1 MQDPQ
6 CDLVQAAQHAKVLHG
21 LLAER
26 RNDTGYFGGLGKR
39 LSPWQL
45 RMTSMRLEKTF
56 ERHKR
61 TVRKASDSED
71 LEDTDLAW
79 ESIGKIS
86 QSKEDVKAGA
96 GNRPTSDCNIS
107 KEGPEHPVT
116 GSKENNDLL
125 QMIFDKL
132 ESLSKSGKIEDKSV
146 GNSNGNNR
154 NGKIIT
160 CYNCQEKGHISR
172 NCPKKNTG
180 NSSTTEFRKHG
191 YNQRHQDNY
200 RRNWQGQGSE
210 RSGSLN

>member
-1 MQDPQ
+1 MR
-6 CDLVQAAQHAKVLHG
+6 VYR
-21 LLAER
+21 R
-26 RNDTGYFGGLGKR
+26 RNVCFADNCLWRIYVIDVRRYGQE
-39 LSPWQL
+39 P
-45 RMTSMRLEKTF
+45 MTLCNFTMRLEKTF

-71 LEDTDLAW
+71 IEDTDLAW
-79 ESIGKIS
+79 GSIGKIS

-107 KEGPEHPVT
+107 KEGPEHLVT

-172 NCPKKNTG
+172 NCPQKNTG